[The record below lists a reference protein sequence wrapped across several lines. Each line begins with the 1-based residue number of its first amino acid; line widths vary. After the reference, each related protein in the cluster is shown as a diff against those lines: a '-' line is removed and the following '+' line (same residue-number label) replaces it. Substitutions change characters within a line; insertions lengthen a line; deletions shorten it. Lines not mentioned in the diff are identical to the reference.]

1 MMALYLPPII
11 LRDASTGQLKTA
23 AIGLLRF
30 RSENCGCESFDPVL
44 VADVHRIWFGLVQ
57 VFGWLALLGFLRED
71 ADTVFREI
79 LDEPGMGNIKAVLCI
94 TICPAMPG
102 KTPRLAVMWGFEL

>member
-1 MMALYLPPII
+1 M
-11 LRDASTGQLKTA
+11 Q
-23 AIGLLRF
+23 F
-30 RSENCGCESFDPVL
+30 
-44 VADVHRIWFGLVQ
+44 
-57 VFGWLALLGFLRED
+57 FGWLAFLGFLRED